1 MTETEQEQIARLQT
15 VVTEQELV
23 LEQYG
28 ELFRDQ
34 QRQLDR
40 LLQRIELMEQKLLKY
55 QEPGDYSEEPEIP
68 PHY

>member
-1 MTETEQEQIARLQT
+1 MSEQEQLTRLET
-15 VVTEQELV
+15 LVTEQELL

-34 QRQLDR
+34 QVQLDR
-40 LLQRIELMEQKLLKY
+40 LRHRIELMEQKYLKY
-55 QEPGDYSEEPEIP
+55 QESVEFSDEPEIP